1 MVIHHG
7 QWLTGICAI
16 SFSRLTD
23 PSHSHLRQGW
33 SLCVLEGKSGPCCLL
48 THLMLLKAPLSQKHM
63 VSKLVMITRE
73 LVHTWKLFHT
83 HNCTHKDFSF
93 SLLLPHSLWVTQIHR
108 LAAACSQD
116 HHSSHGAWCGDL
128 GWALHSVWIG
138 QRAYMLFAYSKH
150 WTQSFTKQ
158 LSFQEVEEQHAKFIN
173 V

>member
-1 MVIHHG
+1 MVIRHG

-93 SLLLPHSLWVTQIHR
+93 SLLLPHSLWVTQTGSSLQPRPPQQPWCLVWWPGLSTAFCLDWTKGLYAFCLFQTLNPILHKTAFFPR
-108 LAAACSQD
+108 SGRTAC
-116 HHSSHGAWCGDL
+116 
-128 GWALHSVWIG
+128 
-138 QRAYMLFAYSKH
+138 
-150 WTQSFTKQ
+150 
-158 LSFQEVEEQHAKFIN
+158 
-173 V
+173 

>member
-1 MVIHHG
+1 MVILHG
-7 QWLTGICAI
+7 QWLSGICAI

-83 HNCTHKDFSF
+83 HTTAPTKIFPSHCFCLTACE
-93 SLLLPHSLWVTQIHR
+93 WHR